1 MDPMF
6 LPYSPVNGVPQESKL
21 ATYMKRS
28 NDVSSTLLTKNLSS
42 LSISDSITS
51 SLKKVVSGTNEFV
64 PRSSPSVAVYSSTSP
79 LTVNSIETNPSP
91 TPTVPTYQEYVGGT
105 TYFYSAP
112 TSVAVATGSA
122 SAEDTVSTTGSTSG
136 SGVPVSVAG
145 CSSTLLD
152 EDASLTGGGGVPT
165 GMVGS
170 TVGNDIV
177 NAGVVGAP
185 GTLAG
190 VTMYPGTPAHVKTA
204 LAHLSPS
211 SSTTAVTSSPH
222 RSSPGVNSGAS
233 GNSSSSAGVATASAN
248 DPSVSYYIANQLRL
262 EVQHKN
268 NLTLAQ
274 PDPESYPDLPLEV
287 DNYHE
292 LVPLEVVPSLPKQH
306 SIPYTTST
314 YKATHIKTGLRY
326 CLRRVHGF
334 RLPNSKCMI
343 LVDMWKKLSHS
354 NIVQLREVF
363 TTKSF
368 GDQSI
373 VFVYDYHPDS
383 ETLLSRH
390 FSTADT
396 INGYTDSFSSNPNAP
411 RPYSHNKNS
420 LLRQQHSNGMLSETT
435 IWSYVIQLTGALAV
449 VHAAGLACRSFD
461 PSKVLHTGRLRL
473 RISCPA
479 VQDVILF
486 DCSVTNPLTLI
497 PHYQQEDLTA
507 LGKLI
512 LALACRSLIAVQ
524 RDNLQTSL
532 DLMSRTY
539 SSDLRNLVIYLLSN
553 KQVRSVVELMPMIGA
568 RYYSQLDTVQYHN
581 DILHSELAKEMEN
594 GRLCRLMVKLATINE
609 RPELNMDP
617 AWSETGDRYML
628 KLFRDHVFHQV
639 TEDGRPYLDMA
650 HVVHSLNK
658 LDAGTNEKVC
668 LMSRD
673 EQSVL
678 VVTYAELKHCLE
690 QSFAEIVASAGMP
703 KIN

>member
-6 LPYSPVNGVPQESKL
+6 LPYTPVNGVPQESKL

-28 NDVSSTLLTKNLSS
+28 NDVSSTLLSKNLSS
-42 LSISDSITS
+42 LSINDSITS

-64 PRSSPSVAVYSSTSP
+64 PRSSPSVAAVYSSTSP
-79 LTVNSIETNPSP
+79 LTVNSVQTNPSP

-112 TSVAVATGSA
+112 STVAVATGSGGVEN
-122 SAEDTVSTTGSTSG
+122 SVSTAASSSG

-145 CSSTLLD
+145 CSGTLLD
-152 EDASLTGGGGVPT
+152 EDARLAGGGIVSSS
-165 GMVGS
+165 VGS
-170 TVGNDIV
+170 DVV
-177 NAGVVGAP
+177 NSGAVGAP
-185 GTLAG
+185 GTLTG
-190 VTMYPGTPAHVKTA
+190 VTMYPGTPAHVKAA
-204 LAHLSPS
+204 LVHLSPS
-211 SSTTAVTSSPH
+211 SSTAVTSSPH
-222 RSSPGVNSGAS
+222 RSSPGALSS
-233 GNSSSSAGVATASAN
+233 SSTGNSSSTVAATPAN
-248 DPSVSYYIANQLRL
+248 DPSLSYYIANQLRL

-274 PDPESYPDLPLEV
+274 PDPESCPDLPLEV

-292 LVPLEVVPSLPKQH
+292 LVPLEVAPSLPKQH

-411 RPYSHNKNS
+411 RPYSHSKNS

-449 VHAAGLACRSFD
+449 VHAAGLACRSLD

-473 RISCPA
+473 RISSPA
-479 VQDVILF
+479 VQDVVLF
-486 DCSVTNPLTLI
+486 DCSVSNPLTLI

-507 LGKLI
+507 LGKLV

-609 RPELNMDP
+609 RPEFNMDP

-678 VVTYAELKHCLE
+678 VVTYAELKHCLQ
-690 QSFAEIVASAGMP
+690 QSFAELVASAGMS
-703 KIN
+703 KIH